1 MGKLYTPAL
10 LVLFLLLTY
19 TVSYTQGASD
29 FTTFLLTSRKVCV
42 GDTIDIPVRA
52 VHFRRVA
59 GFQFAI
65 SWTRG
70 QFRFLSVSNSIF
82 PRTEFDF
89 EAPPSGTRVN
99 FAWSKA
105 DGTSTTLPDTTRI
118 FILRLVALQPGN
130 PSSLGFV
137 TNPRDQTAPVV
148 AQYNQS
154 GTDVREFTPGLIGNT
169 IQILPLPVVQAT
181 PDTITCTDPF
191 VFLQARSSD
200 SLATYAWS
208 GPNGYSSNLARDTA
222 FIPGRYQVIATT
234 DSLCESVPVNI
245 VIGFDQTRPDAPTL
259 SGDSIN
265 CLRRQVQLQFSPVNN
280 TLEYY
285 WTTPQNDTLP
295 DPLPPVRVG
304 GTYRL
309 IVVQPSNGCQNSAEL
324 NVAVDTLLPSILLTG
339 QGALDCR
346 AQSVLLNVHS
356 NSKTLTYTWRNA
368 AGGTIS
374 QDSFLRINN
383 AGTYQILLR
392 NVHNAC
398 TASKD
403 TSISADT
410 LRPRAT
416 VGTATQITCTNTA
429 AQLSGNVTS
438 GRAQSFWLSP
448 SLADTLSRSTST
460 TVRSGGLYTF
470 LVVDTVNGCSL
481 RLTSLV
487 AADTTRPFG
496 LIRVETPFSCANP
509 TATLAV
515 DVLANV
521 TYAWAGQGLS
531 GNANGNQVQAISPGL
546 YSVTLTNSTN
556 GCTFDDS
563 FQLGGNTD
571 GPRFDRINLKQPPC
585 AQDGRGSIGI
595 DQVSGGV
602 APYTFA
608 FRDSTFATRRNFTN
622 LEPGTYRIR
631 VQDAEG
637 CESDT
642 SLTIIASTPI
652 EVSITAPTNEI
663 SPGDSLQ
670 LSADLADS
678 TGLASLSWVGTDL
691 APCNGCMSIQVNPTR
706 STVYQV
712 QVLSQNGCR
721 SQALFNV
728 FVVKKNQVYAPTA
741 FSPNGDSKND
751 RFYLSG
757 KKNLKILQFRVFDRW
772 GNLVYEAS
780 NGTLNDEAIGWD
792 GTYGGKIVPPGT
804 FVWLAELEM
813 EDQVVQTYQGEA
825 ILLR

>member
-1 MGKLYTPAL
+1 MGKLYVLAL
-10 LVLFLLLTY
+10 VVLFLLLTH

-29 FTTFLLTSRKVCV
+29 STTFLLTSRKVCV

-52 VHFRRVA
+52 VRFRRVA

-70 QFRFLSVSNSIF
+70 QFRFLGVSNSIF
-82 PRTEFDF
+82 SGNEFDF

-99 FAWSKA
+99 FAWFKA
-105 DGTSTTLPDTTRI
+105 DGTSSNLPDTTRI
-118 FILRLVALQPGN
+118 FTLRLVALQPAN

-154 GTDVREFTPGLIGNT
+154 GTDVREFAPALIGNT
-169 IQILPLPVVQAT
+169 IQIIPLPVVQAA
-181 PDTITCTDPF
+181 PDTITCADPY

-234 DSLCESVPVNI
+234 ALLCKSVPVNV

-295 DPLPPVRVG
+295 DPLPPVQVG

-309 IVVQPSNGCQNSAEL
+309 IVVQPSNGCQSSAEL
-324 NVAVDTLLPSILLTG
+324 NVEVDTLLPSILLTG
-339 QGALDCR
+339 QGTLDCR
-346 AQSVLLNVHS
+346 AQSVLLNAHS
-356 NSKTLTYTWRNA
+356 NSKNLTYTWRNA
-368 AGGTIS
+368 AGGTVS
-374 QDSFLRINN
+374 QDSFLRISN

-392 NVHNAC
+392 NVRNAC

-403 TSISADT
+403 TSISIDT

-416 VGTATQITCTNTA
+416 VGVPTPITCTNA
-429 AQLSGNVTS
+429 VAQLSGNVSS
-438 GRAQSFWLSP
+438 GRTQSFWLSP
-448 SLADTLSRSTST
+448 SLADTLSRSAST
-460 TVRSGGLYTF
+460 TVRSEGLYTF
-470 LVVDTVNGCSL
+470 LVVDTVNGCSV

-496 LIRVETPFSCANP
+496 LIRVETPSSCANP

-531 GNANGNQVQAISPGL
+531 GNTNGNQVQASGPGL

-563 FQLGGNTD
+563 FQLGGSTD

-585 AQDGRGSIGI
+585 AEDGRGSIGI

-608 FRDSTFATRRNFTN
+608 IDSTFATRRNFTN

-631 VQDAEG
+631 IQDASG

-670 LSADLADS
+670 LSAELADS
-678 TGLASLSWVGTDL
+678 TGLASLNWVGTNL
-691 APCNGCMSIQVNPTR
+691 APCNGCMNIQVNPTR

-712 QVLSQNGCR
+712 QVLSENGCR
-721 SQALFNV
+721 SQAVFNV

-780 NGTLNDEAIGWD
+780 NGTLNDEAMGWD